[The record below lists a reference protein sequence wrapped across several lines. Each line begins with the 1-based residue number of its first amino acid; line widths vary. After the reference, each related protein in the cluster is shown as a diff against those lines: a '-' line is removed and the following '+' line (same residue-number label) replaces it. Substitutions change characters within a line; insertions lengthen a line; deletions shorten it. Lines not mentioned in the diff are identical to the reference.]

1 MNSGVSAMPKSKN
14 LKKRE
19 EIYDIIAHLFARKGY
34 HSTSMR
40 DIARDLGM
48 NQSSLYHYFK
58 GKEAMLFKLMNDA
71 MDEALVII
79 EDICG
84 ADITPEEKLTSV
96 LVYYTKYFAGEQER
110 EILLVNEM
118 GSLKGEFQRILIEKQ
133 RRYVRLIR
141 SILDEL
147 ADQGRMKN
155 IHPTI
160 ALFAFF
166 GMVHY
171 TIKWYDKDGPVSLD
185 ELANSF
191 LEIFTKG
198 VLK

>member
-1 MNSGVSAMPKSKN
+1 MNNGVSAMPKSKN

-191 LEIFTKG
+191 LEIFTRG
-198 VLK
+198 ILK

>member
-1 MNSGVSAMPKSKN
+1 MPKSKN
-14 LKKRE
+14 IKKRE
-19 EIYDIIAHLFARKGY
+19 EIYAGIAHLFAHKGF

-40 DIARDLGM
+40 DIARELDM
-48 NQSSLYHYFK
+48 NPSSLYHYFK
-58 GKEAMLFKLMNDA
+58 GKEDMLFKLMNDA

-84 ADITPEEKLTSV
+84 ADITPEKKLTRV
-96 LVYYTKYFAGEQER
+96 LVYYTRYFAGEQER

-118 GSLKGEFQRILIEKQ
+118 GSLKGEFQRILLKKQ
-133 RRYVRLIR
+133 RRYVHLIR
-141 SILDEL
+141 SILNDL
-147 ADQGRMKN
+147 ADQGRMKALD
-155 IHPTI
+155 PTI

-171 TIKWYDKDGPVSLD
+171 TIKWYDKDGPVGLD
-185 ELANSF
+185 ELAESF

-198 VLK
+198 ILRRPEPE